1 MFIFLTRECLFD
13 IGKIKEK
20 APMKKLVLL
29 LMVIVI
35 FQLIYADGTP
45 AAGNGTETDPYQIA
59 TLDNLLWLS
68 TTENIWGCTYY
79 FLQTQD
85 IDASDTYNWNEGSGF
100 SPIGLNDSNP
110 FNGIYNGDNHF
121 IDGLYILRNNDDN
134 IGLFGYT
141 LEAIIE
147 ALGVININVTGY
159 CNVGGLV
166 GENRESTIIASYTA
180 GSVTGVHMVGGL
192 VGWSYLNS
200 SISDSYTIGSVTG
213 GNIVGGLV
221 GHNRENSSI
230 SSSYAAGSVNG
241 SNEIGGL
248 VGINWDSPISDSY
261 STCNV
266 TGNHY
271 AGGLVGENESN
282 STLSKSYAKGNV
294 TGNYAVGGLVGE
306 NDTSQISNCI
316 WNIETC
322 GQMLGVGNEESGT
335 ITNLL
340 GKTTAEMQ
348 MISTYTDI
356 GWDFAGENI
365 NGTEDIWDINNIFN
379 FNYPYISDLEWSL
392 YDNLSANFNTI
403 PTSGPVP
410 LTVNFM
416 DHSVSQSSTIVS
428 WEWDFQNDG
437 VIDSYEQN
445 PVWEYT
451 EQGYYSVRLTVS
463 DDITRETS
471 TEVKEDYI
479 TVYCE
484 TIQPQGSG
492 TETDPYLVENINNLL
507 WISTNE
513 SCWSSNFLQTEDIDA
528 SDTRNWNEGAGFS
541 PIANEY
547 QLFQGTYIGGNH
559 IINELYINRPGSDFI
574 GLFGNISGAVVENLG
589 VTNINVTGNNEVGGL
604 VGWSSGSTISECYAS
619 GRITGYGTT
628 GGLIGGGVES
638 TLLTC
643 YAFGNVTG
651 NGRTGGLMGSAS
663 YSTIYRCY
671 FSRNVSGDDV
681 GGLVGHTYY
690 TTISKSY
697 ASIHANGDINVGG
710 LVGSN
715 SGSIISESYATGIVN
730 GNLRIGGLVGINA
743 GSTISDC
750 YATCTCSGN
759 NYIGGLVGDNI
770 NGSTINDCYTTGTET
785 GNNYIGGFVGRNW
798 ESQIDNCIWNI
809 DISGIIIGV
818 GDEIGGTITNLL
830 GKTTAEMQMMSTYT
844 DIGWDFVGESVNG
857 FQDIWDIND
866 EINDGFPFICD
877 IENPVDN
884 DEDEII
890 IENEKL
896 KIENYPNPFNPETQL
911 VFNLPE
917 AGQVRLAVYN
927 LKGQLVKVLAD
938 EILPAGDNRIVWD
951 GRNERGRLVSSG
963 VYLVRLN
970 SCNEIVSKKIMLIK

>member
-1 MFIFLTRECLFD
+1 
-13 IGKIKEK
+13 
-20 APMKKLVLL
+20 
-29 LMVIVI
+29 MVIVI
-35 FQLIYADGTP
+35 SQLIYADGTP

-68 TTENIWGCTYY
+68 TTENVWDGNY

-85 IDASDTYNWNEGSGF
+85 IDAGDTYNWNEGSGF
-100 SPIGLNDSNP
+100 SPIGLSESNP
-110 FNGIYNGDNHF
+110 FNGIYNGDSHF
-121 IDGLYILRNNDDN
+121 IDGLYINRNDSNY

-141 LEAIIE
+141 QEATIE
-147 ALGVININVTGY
+147 ALGVININVTG
-159 CNVGGLV
+159 NLKVGGLV
-166 GENRESTIIASYTA
+166 GENHESTISASYTT
-180 GSVTGVHMVGGL
+180 GSVTGVHKVGGL
-192 VGWSYLNS
+192 VGWNYLNS
-200 SISDSYTIGSVTG
+200 SISDSYTIVSVTG
-213 GNIVGGLV
+213 GNLAGGLV

-230 SSSYAAGSVNG
+230 SRSYAAGNVSGNYD
-241 SNEIGGL
+241 IGGL
-248 VGINWDSPISDSY
+248 VGLNWDSSISDSY
-261 STCNV
+261 STCDV
-266 TGNHY
+266 TGDHY
-271 AGGLVGENESN
+271 IGGLVGENASN
-282 STLSKSYAKGNV
+282 STLSQSYAKGNV
-294 TGNYAVGGLVGE
+294 TGNYDVGGLVGE

-316 WNIETC
+316 WNIETS
-322 GQMLGVGNEESGT
+322 GQMLGIGNDESGT

-340 GKTTAEMQ
+340 GITTAEMQ
-348 MISTYTDI
+348 IMSTYTDI

-379 FNYPYISDLEWSL
+379 FNYPYISDLEYSL
-392 YDNLSANFNTI
+392 YDNLLANFNTI
-403 PTSGPVP
+403 PTSGPTP
-410 LTVNFM
+410 LTVNFR
-416 DHSVSQSSTIVS
+416 DRSVSQSSTIVS

-451 EQGYYSVRLTVS
+451 EQGYYSVKLTVS

-479 TVYCE
+479 MVYCE

-547 QLFQGTYIGGNH
+547 QLFQGTYIGDNH

-574 GLFGNISGAVVENLG
+574 GLFGNISGAVIENLG

-604 VGWSSGSTISECYAS
+604 VGWNTGSTISECYAS

-638 TLLTC
+638 ILLTC

-651 NGRTGGLMGSAS
+651 NERAGGLMGSAS
-663 YSTIYRCY
+663 YSTIYRCN

-715 SGSIISESYATGIVN
+715 SGSTISESYASGIVN
-730 GNLRIGGLVGINA
+730 GNLRVGGLVGINA
-743 GSTISDC
+743 GSSISDC

-770 NGSTINDCYTTGTET
+770 NGSTIDDCYSTGTET
-785 GNNYIGGFVGRNW
+785 GNNYLGGFVGRNW
-798 ESQIDNCIWNI
+798 DGQIENCIWNI
-809 DISGIIIGV
+809 DISGIITGA

-830 GKTTAEMQMMSTYT
+830 DKTTAEMQIISTYT
-844 DIGWDFVGESVNG
+844 DIGWDFVGENING
-857 FQDIWDIND
+857 TADIWDLNY
-866 EINDGFPFICD
+866 EINDGFPFIYD
-877 IENPVDN
+877 IEFSVNN

-890 IENEKL
+890 IENEKW
-896 KIENYPNPFNPETQL
+896 KMENYPNPFNPETQII
-911 VFNLPE
+911 FYLPE
-917 AGQVRLAVYN
+917 TGKVRLSVYN
-927 LKGQLVKVLAD
+927 LKGQLVKILAD
-938 EILPAGDNRIVWD
+938 DVLSVGENRFIWD
-951 GRNERGRLVSSG
+951 GRNENGRKVSSG
-963 VYLVRLN
+963 VYLVRMQ
-970 SCNEIVSKKIMLIK
+970 SKTESVHKKIMLMK

>member
-1 MFIFLTRECLFD
+1 
-13 IGKIKEK
+13 
-20 APMKKLVLL
+20 MKKLVLL
-29 LMVIVI
+29 FMVIVI

-59 TLDNLLWLS
+59 TIDNLLWLS
-68 TTENIWGCTYY
+68 TTENVWDNSYY

-85 IDASDTYNWNEGSGF
+85 IDASDTYVWNEGSGF
-100 SPIGLNDSNP
+100 SPIGLNENNS
-110 FNGIYNGDNHF
+110 FNGYYNGDNHF

-141 LEAIIE
+141 HEAVIE

-166 GENRESTIIASYTA
+166 GENRESTIITSYTT

-200 SISDSYTIGSVTG
+200 SISNSYTIGSVTG

-230 SSSYAAGSVNG
+230 SDSYAAGSVNG

-248 VGINWDSPISDSY
+248 VGINWDSSISDSY
-261 STCNV
+261 AICNV

-306 NDTSQISNCI
+306 NNTSQISNCI

-322 GQMLGVGNEESGT
+322 GQMLGIGNEESGT

-348 MISTYTDI
+348 IMSTYTDI

-365 NGTEDIWDINNIFN
+365 NGTEDIWDINNMFN
-379 FNYPYISDLEWSL
+379 FNYPYISDLEYSL
-392 YDNLSANFNTI
+392 YDNLLANFNTI
-403 PTSGPVP
+403 PNSGPVP

-416 DHSVSQSSTIVS
+416 DRSVSQSSIIVS

-445 PVWEYT
+445 PDWEYT
-451 EQGYYSVRLTVS
+451 EQGYYSVRLIVCN
-463 DDITRETS
+463 DITRETS

-479 TVYCE
+479 TVYCGN
-484 TIQPQGSG
+484 IMPQGSG

-513 SCWSSNFLQTEDIDA
+513 SCWCSNFLQTEDIDA
-528 SDTRNWNEGAGFS
+528 SDTQNWNEGAGFS
-541 PIANEY
+541 PIGNEY

-574 GLFGNISGAVVENLG
+574 GLFGNISGAVVETLG
-589 VTNINVTGNNEVGGL
+589 VTNINVTGNNEVGSL
-604 VGWSSGSTISECYAS
+604 VGWNTESPISECYAS
-619 GRITGYGTT
+619 GRVSGNGTT

-638 TLLTC
+638 TLVAC
-643 YAFGNVTG
+643 YASGNVTG
-651 NGRTGGLMGSAS
+651 NERAGGLVGSS
-663 YSTIYRCY
+663 NYSTLYRCY
-671 FSRNVSGDDV
+671 FLRSVSGGDDV
-681 GGLVGHTYY
+681 GGLVGHSYY
-690 TTISKSY
+690 STINKSY

-710 LVGSN
+710 LVGGN

-730 GNLRIGGLVGINA
+730 GNLRVGGLVGINNN
-743 GSTISDC
+743 STLNDN
-750 YATCTCSGN
+750 YAKCTITGN
-759 NYIGGLVGDNI
+759 NYIGGLAGDNCH
-770 NGSTINDCYTTGTET
+770 GATISECYSAGTEI
-785 GNNYIGGFVGRNW
+785 GNNYVGGFVGRNW
-798 ESQIDNCIWNI
+798 DSQIENCIWNI
-809 DISGIIIGV
+809 EISMQTIGV
-818 GDEIGGTITNLL
+818 GDEIVGTITNLL
-830 GKTTAEMQMMSTYT
+830 GKTTAEMQIMSTYT
-844 DIGWDFVGESVNG
+844 DIGWDFVGENING
-857 FQDIWDIND
+857 TADIWDINY

-877 IENPVDN
+877 IENPVG
-884 DEDEII
+884 
-890 IENEKL
+890 ENENVIQNSKL
-896 KIENYPNPFNPETQL
+896 KIQNYPNPFNPETQII
-911 VFNLPE
+911 FYLPE
-917 AGQVRLAVYN
+917 TGKVRLSVYN
-927 LKGQLVKVLAD
+927 LKGQLVKILAD
-938 EILPAGDNRIVWD
+938 EVLLAGENRFIWD
-951 GRNERGRLVSSG
+951 GRNENGRKVSSG
-963 VYLVRLN
+963 VYLVQLRK
-970 SCNEIVSKKIMLIK
+970 SNEIVSKKIMLIK